1 MQSAGVKETW
11 KDGARY
17 PFAEAERKWQER
29 WLREQTFRTPE
40 NLEGRPKY
48 YVLVMFPYPSGA
60 GLHVGHPESY
70 TAADI
75 LARYKRMRGFAVLHP
90 MGWDAFGLPAEQYA
104 VQTGTHPRITTR
116 RNIDTFRRQV
126 RMLGLSYDWEREIDT
141 TDPSYYRWTQWI
153 FLRLLGSFYD
163 ETTGRARPIEELV
176 VPEDVRAKG
185 DATVRAYRDSRRLAY
200 QSEIPVNWC
209 AALGTVLANEEIV
222 DGKSERGGYPVER
235 LPLRQWMLRIT
246 AYADRLLA
254 DLDEVDWPEPIKL
267 QQRNWIGKSEGAE
280 VDFPPAAGASGTD
293 ARRPFQEEALA
304 GTIRVYTTRPDTIF
318 GATFLVLSP
327 EHPLVE
333 RFTTPDRREAMLRYR
348 DASARKSEIERTDL
362 AREKTGVPTGG
373 FAWNPAT
380 GENVPVWVADYVLM
394 GYGTG
399 AIMGVP
405 GHDERDHEFA
415 RKYGLEI
422 RSILADGGDPVP
434 PGADQSGARFV
445 RSSGPQVS
453 LDGLDVPA
461 GKRRIIEWLE
471 RSGWGRAASNTKLRD
486 WIFSR
491 QRYWGEPIPVLH
503 GENGEIVPVDDSEL
517 PLVLPEMEDFSPSG
531 RPEPMLAK
539 AKEWAEV
546 VDPQTGKRW
555 VRETNTMPQ
564 WAGSCWY
571 YLRYIDPA
579 NGAQPFDPAKERAWM
594 PVDIYIGGAEHAVL
608 HLLYARFWHK
618 VLYDL
623 GYVSTTEPFRKLMNQ
638 GMILGEDGDKMS
650 KARGNVINPDDVVEE
665 HGADALRLYEMF
677 MGPLEVDKPWSTKGI
692 HGISRFLDRA
702 WRAAQ
707 FAEPEGDPFA
717 RARHRTIRKVTED
730 IERVRLN
737 TAISALMEFVNELTR
752 TERASVEDKRTLTL
766 LLSPFAPHLAEEVW
780 ERLGARASLAY
791 EPWPE
796 FDARLAAADSVTIVI
811 QIDGK
816 VRGKFEVEAGAPND
830 ELERRALA
838 DDSVRRHL
846 EGRTP
851 SKVVVI
857 PGRLVNLVT

>member
-1 MQSAGVKETW
+1 MQSADVKETW

-17 PFAEAERKWQER
+17 PFAEVERKWQER
-29 WLREQTFRTPE
+29 WLREKTFRTPDDIG
-40 NLEGRPKY
+40 GRPKY

-126 RMLGLSYDWEREIDT
+126 RMLGLSYDWDREIDT
-141 TDPSYYRWTQWI
+141 TDPAYYRWTQWI

-163 ETTGRARPIEELV
+163 DEAGRARPIEELSI
-176 VPEDVRAKG
+176 PADVRAKG
-185 DATVRAYRDSRRLAY
+185 DDAVRVYRDSRRLAY
-200 QSEIPVNWC
+200 QSAVPVNWC
-209 AALGTVLANEEIV
+209 PALGTVLANEEIV
-222 DGKSERGGYPVER
+222 DGKSERGGHPVER
-235 LPLRQWMLRIT
+235 LPIRQWMLRIT

-254 DLDEVDWPEPIKL
+254 DLDELDWPEPIKL
-267 QQRNWIGKSEGAE
+267 QQRNWIGRSEGAE
-280 VDFPPAAGASGTD
+280 VDFPPAGDGAGRSEPDRFPKEPAPG
-293 ARRPFQEEALA
+293 R
-304 GTIRVYTTRPDTIF
+304 IRVYTTRPDTIF

-333 RFTTPDRREAMLRYR
+333 HITTPERREAVSRYR
-348 DASARKSEIERTDL
+348 EASGRKSEMERTDL

-380 GENVPVWVADYVLM
+380 AENVPVWVADYVLM

-415 RKYGLEI
+415 VRYGLEI
-422 RSILADGGDPVP
+422 RPILAAGGEPVP
-434 PGADQSGARFV
+434 AGEDQSGARFV
-445 RSSGPQVS
+445 RSTGPQVS
-453 LDGLDVPA
+453 LDGLDVSA

-471 RSGWGRAASNTKLRD
+471 RSGWGRAATNTKLRD
-486 WIFSR
+486 WTFSR

-503 GENGEIVPVDDSEL
+503 GEGGEVVPVDDASL

-539 AKEWAEV
+539 AKDWMEA
-546 VDPQTGKRW
+546 VDPRTGTRW
-555 VRETNTMPQ
+555 IRETNTMPQ

-571 YLRYIDPA
+571 YLRYIDPK
-579 NGAQPFDPAKERAWM
+579 NRAQPFDPAKERSWM

-623 GYVSTTEPFRKLMNQ
+623 GYVSTPEPFRKLMNQ
-638 GMILGEDGDKMS
+638 GMILGEDGERMS
-650 KARGNVINPDDVVEE
+650 KSRGNVVNPDDVVREN
-665 HGADALRLYEMF
+665 GADGLRLYEMF

-692 HGISRFLDRA
+692 QGISRFLDRA
-702 WRAAQ
+702 WRAVQ
-707 FAEPEGDPFA
+707 FTEPEGDPFA
-717 RARHRTIRKVTED
+717 RVRHRTIRKVTED
-730 IERVRLN
+730 IEKVRLN

-752 TERASVEDKRTLTL
+752 TESASAEDKRTLTL

-780 ERLGARASLAY
+780 ERLGGRTSLAY

-796 FDARLAAADSVTIVI
+796 FDARLSAAETATIVI

-816 VRGKFEVEAGAPND
+816 VRGKFEVEAGAPDD

-838 DDSVRRHL
+838 DEAVRRHL
-846 EGRTP
+846 EGRSP
-851 SKVVVI
+851 RKVVVI